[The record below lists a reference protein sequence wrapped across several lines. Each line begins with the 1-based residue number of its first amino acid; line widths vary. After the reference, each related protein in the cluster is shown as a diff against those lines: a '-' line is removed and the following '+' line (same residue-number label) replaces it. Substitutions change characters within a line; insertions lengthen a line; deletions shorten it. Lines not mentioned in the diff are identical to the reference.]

1 MKVGVIIDMLDEKKT
16 GVGNHISKLVEN
28 LPTSGTKSNY
38 TLIHHDMSLIAP
50 FDKNTF
56 ATLIVNTPKIPLG
69 SVIRKILLLPR
80 KINKQNF
87 DVVHDTYQLG
97 PLFIKGN
104 TCSKVVT
111 VYDITPILYPALNPI
126 VNIRHRILLPR
137 VLYSVDKIITISEC
151 TKKDIVKFYKIPE
164 DKIKV
169 IPLAPDPIYQPLSRD
184 IIAPIL
190 SKYGVCAPYIL
201 YVGSLEPRKNIQT
214 LIQGFANIKKRG
226 LNHKLII
233 VGNKK
238 WEYSKL
244 IRIVAESGLHNDVIF
259 TGYLPDEDLPALYN
273 GADLFVYPS
282 LYEGFGLPPLEA
294 MACGTPV
301 ITSSTSSLPEVV
313 GNAGIMVDPQDLDQ
327 LSDAIYH
334 VLTDENLRLSLIE
347 KGLERSKQFSWERTA
362 TETCKVYDEVA
373 AQPKC
378 TQR

>member
-1 MKVGVIIDMLDEKKT
+1 
-16 GVGNHISKLVEN
+16 
-28 LPTSGTKSNY
+28 
-38 TLIHHDMSLIAP
+38 
-50 FDKNTF
+50 
-56 ATLIVNTPKIPLG
+56 
-69 SVIRKILLLPR
+69 
-80 KINKQNF
+80 
-87 DVVHDTYQLG
+87 
-97 PLFIKGN
+97 
-104 TCSKVVT
+104 
-111 VYDITPILYPALNPI
+111 

-169 IPLAPDPIYQPLSRD
+169 ILLAPDPIYQPLSHD

-301 ITSSTSSLPEVV
+301 ITSNTSSLPEVV
-313 GNAGIMVDPQDLDQ
+313 GNAGIKVDPQDVDQ

-362 TETCKVYDEVA
+362 TETWKVYDEVA